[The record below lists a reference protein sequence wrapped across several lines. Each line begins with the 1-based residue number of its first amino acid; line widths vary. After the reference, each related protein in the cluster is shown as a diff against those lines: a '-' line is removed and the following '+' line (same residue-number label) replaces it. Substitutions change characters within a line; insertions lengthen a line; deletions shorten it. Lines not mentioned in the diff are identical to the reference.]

1 MSGQQKLRV
10 PVRSTP
16 KHRGTYSNKSISNY
30 ATMVSEEKDQYIE
43 KLRRRNHRAWEKI
56 QELEDNNG
64 EFWRTI
70 QKQQNLLEVIRGT
83 LVKEKSEFNKQ
94 IEELRFQ
101 KDEEIV
107 LLKTLLLNE
116 RGARGTSD
124 TGKGNENGDSLPP
137 AKHDSLT
144 TANLSSVEKLRST
157 KGDSDYFFNTKPI
170 VAVAAV
176 FSNQTEKK
184 KPGREEIFTELL
196 QNGDNELAQDEPL
209 SEPHVSKK
217 GAVTT
222 DVEAYPQFQHKLDK
236 LNEVELENKRSK
248 DILLETGL
256 KRENLSEEMDNEY
269 KVAQV
274 SEEDKHKTLSDDK
287 FKELVEARNEL
298 KVKNKNA
305 KETSLRMEQLEKSLA
320 DAEEK
325 NRNQEDLTHKVN
337 DLKTLLQKVRQDRA
351 AEIMSLTQ
359 EYQLELQQKT
369 SELETLQQQFE
380 WMKVSKLL
388 TVNSVA
394 AELERLRDAQNI
406 RAQKR
411 ITKTTSRCRLVIPLP
426 SFFN

>member
-83 LVKEKSEFNKQ
+83 LVKEKSDFNKQ

-116 RGARGTSD
+116 RGARGTLD
-124 TGKGNENGDSLPP
+124 TGKSNENGEPVPP
-137 AKHDSLT
+137 AKQDSLRT
-144 TANLSSVEKLRST
+144 SNLSSVEKLRST

-176 FSNQTEKK
+176 FSNQTEKAK
-184 KPGREEIFTELL
+184 SGREEIFTELL
-196 QNGDNELAQDEPL
+196 QNGGNELAQDEPL
-209 SEPHVSKK
+209 NEPHVSKK
-217 GAVTT
+217 GAVNT
-222 DVEAYPQFQHKLDK
+222 DMEAYPQFQHKLDI
-236 LNEVELENKRSK
+236 LNGVELENKRSK

-256 KRENLSEEMDNEY
+256 KRENHSEEIDNEY
-269 KVAQV
+269 KVAQC

-287 FKELVEARNEL
+287 FKELVEARNEI

-325 NRNQEDLTHKVN
+325 NRNQEYMIHKVN
-337 DLKTLLQKVRQDRA
+337 DLKTLLQKVKEDRA
-351 AEIMSLTQ
+351 AEIMSLTH

-369 SELETLQQQFE
+369 TELETLQQQFE

-406 RAQKR
+406 RPQKR
-411 ITKTTSRCRLVIPLP
+411 ITKMTSRCRLVIPLP